1 MGFSEIPRK
10 QFTTKYIIGHPLIY
24 CRGMEKWRCGV
35 INKTIEINQRATLEI
50 KDCLGG
56 GNDE

>member
-1 MGFSEIPRK
+1 MK
-10 QFTTKYIIGHPLIY
+10 
-24 CRGMEKWRCGV
+24 KWRCGV
-35 INKTIEINQRATLEI
+35 INKITRRDLMKNVAI

>member
-1 MGFSEIPRK
+1 
-10 QFTTKYIIGHPLIY
+10 
-24 CRGMEKWRCGV
+24 MEKWRCGV
-35 INKTIEINQRATLEI
+35 INKTIKVKQMTVLEI